1 MHDQMV
7 SGDGTAYHRPSG
19 GSFQLQNT
27 PSAGQSGALGRR
39 RQTLAGTG
47 GAIHVAD
54 PFAAMFGLWS

>member
-7 SGDGTAYHRPSG
+7 SGDGTRLPSAKWRIF
-19 GSFQLQNT
+19 SVANT